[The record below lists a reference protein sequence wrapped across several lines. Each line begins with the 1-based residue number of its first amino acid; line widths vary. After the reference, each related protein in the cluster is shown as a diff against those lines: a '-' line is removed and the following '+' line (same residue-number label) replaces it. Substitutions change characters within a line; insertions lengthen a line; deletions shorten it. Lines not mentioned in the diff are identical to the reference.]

1 MVLHIF
7 IYITITIFIIQLNYL
22 FQGKHNV
29 PNALS
34 CTALY
39 DSYELNKMSIKSTLK
54 KYKGVRRRCDNVG
67 EDNSASFYEDYG
79 HHPTEVKATAFPLKN
94 KIYKKLKVVF

>member
-1 MVLHIF
+1 MYYKNKKFDLNVLFIFDEYSNAKTVTYDIENEKANFIARNIIFIKMVLHIF
-7 IYITITIFIIQLNYL
+7 IYITITIVIIQLNYL

-39 DSYELNKMSIKSTLK
+39 DSYELNKMSIKSSLK
-54 KYKGVRRRCDNVG
+54 K
-67 EDNSASFYEDYG
+67 
-79 HHPTEVKATAFPLKN
+79 
-94 KIYKKLKVVF
+94 